1 MTKLSMIL
9 CTVLPIIALAISVFV
24 GIKSMKNTQNAKR
37 AFKKHFLTLTA
48 GVVLCIAF
56 TVSAAA
62 AQVNTNDKTDT
73 AATSQT
79 EQTEQSDQTND
90 QTAKASSGAGLAT
103 GLGFIGAALSIGLA
117 GIGGGLA
124 LSAGAPAAIGAVA
137 ENPKSFGKSMIF
149 VALGEAVAIYGLI
162 IAFLIVLKI
171 PNLPTL

>member
-1 MTKLSMIL
+1 MTTVATVFSV
-9 CTVLPIIALAISVFV
+9 VLPLAVLAFSVWMA
-24 GIKSMKNTQNAKR
+24 IKTMKSTGNAKR
-37 AFKKHFLTLTA
+37 ALRKHFAVLVAGVLLCAAFTLTA
-48 GVVLCIAF
+48 
-56 TVSAAA
+56 AAA
-62 AQVNTNDKTDT
+62 GASDAAESET
-73 AATSQT
+73 AQT
-79 EQTEQSDQTND
+79 EQTEQTE
-90 QTAKASSGAGLAT
+90 AAGSGAGLAT

>member
-1 MTKLSMIL
+1 MSTLT
-9 CTVLPIIALAISVFV
+9 TVLCVILPLAALAFSVAMA
-24 GIKSMKNTQNAKR
+24 IKTMKNTGNAKT
-37 AFKKHFLTLTA
+37 AFKKHFLTLVT
-48 GVVLCIAF
+48 GIVLCVAF
-56 TVSAAA
+56 TATAAA
-62 AQVNTNDKTDT
+62 ASANNNEAETTVNETVEEET
-73 AATSQT
+73 T
-79 EQTEQSDQTND
+79 E
-90 QTAKASSGAGLAT
+90 ASSGAGLAT

-137 ENPKSFGKSMIF
+137 EDPKSFGKSMIF

>member
-1 MTKLSMIL
+1 MTTLTTVL
-9 CTVLPIIALAISVFV
+9 TVVLPIAALAVSVFAACRA
-24 GIKSMKNTQNAKR
+24 MKKTGNAR
-37 AFKKHFLTLTA
+37 LALKKHFFTLVA
-48 GVVLCIAF
+48 GIVLCIAF
-56 TVSAAA
+56 TVTASAAA
-62 AQVNTNDKTDT
+62 AGTSAT
-73 AATSQT
+73 AGSSASSAQT
-79 EQTEQSDQTND
+79 ENAQEQTDS
-90 QTAKASSGAGLAT
+90 KGAGLAT

>member
-1 MTKLSMIL
+1 MTTVATVFSV
-9 CTVLPIIALAISVFV
+9 VLPLAVLAVSVLIA
-24 GIKSMKNTQNAKR
+24 IKTMKSTGNAKR
-37 AFKKHFLTLTA
+37 ALRKHFAVLVAGIVLCAAFTLTA
-48 GVVLCIAF
+48 
-56 TVSAAA
+56 AAA
-62 AQVNTNDKTDT
+62 GASDAAESET
-73 AATSQT
+73 AQT
-79 EQTEQSDQTND
+79 EQTEQTE
-90 QTAKASSGAGLAT
+90 AAGSGAGLAT